1 MKLAIIIAIALFL
14 LVPTVYA
21 QGLKITEIDVH
32 VDYDEAYT
40 YRIENRDRIDSTTV
54 SLTNNSKIDAD
65 ILPGS
70 NVTFT
75 IRIENTFQ
83 GEDPTIKG
91 VFARATIEKID
102 DGADMEED
110 SIDFD
115 LEPGD
120 DNRVDAKFSIPL
132 EVDAI
137 TYNTIIEAEGEDKN
151 NTQYRDELRLK
162 LEVKKQ
168 SHDIRITRTF
178 LSPSIVECDRKLK
191 LAADMMNVGSNSENQ
206 LALELKSDSLKL
218 NSKDS
223 NIFLESSNE
232 ASEEEKM
239 YTKSLNFIVPNSIRA
254 GTYPILFNLYWKNFV
269 LFDQKTENL
278 IVKDCGGEIVEDSP
292 EVQTEEEVTEEET
305 EGIEETESEGQKGIT
320 EFISTAKNFR
330 HLKTPALFLI
340 IFGAVVILVIA
351 AIVAFGFFRKK
362 P

>member
-1 MKLAIIIAIALFL
+1 MKLAIIIAMTLFL
-14 LVPTVYA
+14 LVPITYA

-40 YRIENRDRIDSTTV
+40 YRVENRDRIDSTTV

-75 IRIENTFQ
+75 IRVENTFL

-91 VFARATIEKID
+91 VFARATIEEID

-110 SIDFD
+110 SLDFD

-120 DNRVDAKFSIPL
+120 DYRFDIKFSIPL

-151 NTQYRDELRLK
+151 NTFYGDELRLR

-168 SHDIRITRTF
+168 SHDIRITRIF
-178 LSPSIVECDRKLK
+178 LNPSIVECDRKLK
-191 LAADMMNVGSNSENQ
+191 IAADIMNVGSNAENQ
-206 LALELKSDSLKL
+206 LAFEFKSDSLKL

-232 ASEEEKM
+232 ASEEEKI
-239 YTKSLNFIVPNSIRA
+239 YNKNLNFIVPSSIRA
-254 GTYPILFNLYWKNFV
+254 GTYPILFNLYWKNIV
-269 LFDQKTENL
+269 LFDQKTESL
-278 IVKDCGGEIVEDSP
+278 IVKDCGGEIISDQSSEA
-292 EVQTEEEVTEEET
+292 QTDEEET
-305 EGIEETESEGQKGIT
+305 EETAEIEETPEGEEETT
-320 EFISTAKNFR
+320 EFTSTAQNFR
-330 HLKTPALFLI
+330 YLRTPALFLI
-340 IFGAVVILVIA
+340 IFGGIVILVIA